1 MYSSSSSSSHHPPL
15 HPTNPSSSSSSSHLI
30 LTNHNKESQTTSED
44 ISNFEK
50 KFFEIYQNYITEL
63 QLTIDLSQNM
73 LILCLD
79 HLISFCCWA
88 RRDTQHHEWIHHLLL
103 DNPDLRP
110 EVRNGISLIIIYIF
124 ASAKEYL
131 ESENTDMF
139 GVLQDPLRGLGIVHK
154 TSLRIYN
161 DPLNYFGFIKV
172 TQPRSL
178 SLCLSLSAS
187 LFLSLPLSPSF
198 THLLSVAVVV
208 LRLWINFCSCNPRE

>member
-15 HPTNPSSSSSSSHLI
+15 HPTNPSSSSSSHLI
-30 LTNHNKESQTTSED
+30 LTNHKESQTTSDD

-178 SLCLSLSAS
+178 SLSRSLY
-187 LFLSLPLSPSF
+187 LPLSPSF